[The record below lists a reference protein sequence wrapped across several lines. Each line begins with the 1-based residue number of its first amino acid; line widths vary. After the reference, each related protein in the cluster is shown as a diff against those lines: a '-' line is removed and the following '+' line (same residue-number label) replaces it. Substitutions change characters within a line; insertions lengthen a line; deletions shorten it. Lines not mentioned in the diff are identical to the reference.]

1 MKFLIKLDSKQNA
14 LYILKN
20 SPKTAIPPLEKTT
33 LMSFSSI
40 IFKQMQRKKMLKCDI
55 NIY

>member
-20 SPKTAIPPLEKTT
+20 SPNIAIPPLEKTT

-40 IFKQMQRKKMLKCDI
+40 IFKQMQRKKMLKCDM